1 MRNTVIDAKNVTKI
15 YGRGRNRVIAL
26 DAVNMEVVE
35 GEFVAIVGPSGS
47 GKTTMLN
54 ILGALDRPTRGRVII
69 DGVDTT
75 VLPERKLFQVRRT
88 KVGFIFQAF
97 HLVPTLTAFENIL
110 IPLLHMGVGAAQRER
125 AQQLLEAV
133 GLSGHVDHKPNQ
145 LSSGEQQ
152 RIAIARSLILEPKL
166 VLADEPT
173 GNLDSQTGAEIIQL
187 MQKLK
192 QRQAT
197 TFIVVTHDPR
207 VAESSQ
213 QILHLVDGRLST

>member
-1 MRNTVIDAKNVTKI
+1 MRNTVIDAKDVTRI
-15 YGRGRNRVIAL
+15 YGRGRNWVIAL
-26 DAVNMEVVE
+26 DAVNMEVTE

-47 GKTTMLN
+47 GKTTLLN
-54 ILGALDRPTRGRVII
+54 ILGALDRPTRGSVII

-75 VLPERKLFQVRRT
+75 TLPERKLFQVRRT

-97 HLVPTLTAFENIL
+97 HLVPTLTALENVL
-110 IPLLHMGVGAAQRER
+110 IPMLPMGIGATQRER
-125 AQQLLEAV
+125 AQQVLQVV
-133 GLSGHVDHKPNQ
+133 GLRERTDHKPNQ

-152 RIAIARSLILEPKL
+152 RVAIARSLILGPKL

-173 GNLDSQTGAEIIQL
+173 GNLDSKTGGEIIQL
-187 MQKLK
+187 MQDLN

-207 VAESSQ
+207 VAEKSQ
-213 QILHLVDGRLST
+213 RVLHLVDGTLST